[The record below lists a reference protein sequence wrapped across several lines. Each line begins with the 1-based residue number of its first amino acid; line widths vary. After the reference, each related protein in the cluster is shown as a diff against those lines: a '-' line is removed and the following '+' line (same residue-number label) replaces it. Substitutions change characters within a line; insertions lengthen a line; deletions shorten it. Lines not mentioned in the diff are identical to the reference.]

1 MLVSVLPNAE
11 EEKGLFFHSHL
22 HQLLR
27 SRNKGSGRSALA
39 VDHGEAQ
46 LQMDAAAGP
55 ERYCGNP
62 HPPKPSGL
70 GHREQ
75 LADSLISLSR
85 FMKQE
90 AASQKHKAEMVQLF
104 ASCFFF
110 FFLKQTHT

>member
-1 MLVSVLPNAE
+1 MLRKSG
-11 EEKGLFFHSHL
+11 GLSFHSHL

-55 ERYCGNP
+55 ERYRGNP
-62 HPPKPSGL
+62 RPPKQSGL

-75 LADSLISLSR
+75 RADSRISLSR

-104 ASCFFF
+104 ASWFYYF